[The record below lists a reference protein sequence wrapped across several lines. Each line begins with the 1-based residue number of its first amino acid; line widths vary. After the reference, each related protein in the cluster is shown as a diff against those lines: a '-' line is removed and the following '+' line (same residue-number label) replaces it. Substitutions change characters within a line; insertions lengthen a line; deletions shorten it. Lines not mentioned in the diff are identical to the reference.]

1 MIAQCL
7 SYGGYHAVYIP
18 TEKDDSIK
26 EYLRMRDDHKLEMKE
41 VKQQIDVFS
50 LRHGYHYE
58 KTKWTVVHL
67 KQIKGLE
74 LSELYRETLNEYIAT
89 YD

>member
-1 MIAQCL
+1 
-7 SYGGYHAVYIP
+7 
-18 TEKDDSIK
+18 
-26 EYLRMRDDHKLEMKE
+26 MRDDHKLEMKE

-67 KQIKGLE
+67 K
-74 LSELYRETLNEYIAT
+74 
-89 YD
+89 